1 MSDMRQFSEES
12 LRRIQRD
19 HTRLKT
25 LADTLAVQQQQQQ
38 REGEIIRTVT
48 GFTSTNSMFPTYP
61 TATGH
66 NTYVVKLRDY
76 SFTAATGVQ
85 ARTAQGNATRSI
97 IARTWDGSSVTQ
109 NTPVVCDLIYAIGK
123 GPQWWIRPIPAASTA
138 PLRWTQM
145 VSSTVHGQWH
155 WWQHASSS
163 RDTDGTI
170 EITTDGVYG
179 FPRFGIGTYYNSVG
193 TAFSL
198 TTSPTAY
205 NDKCITFTQKAFY
218 ALCVTV
224 SWGLPPLTSSQYNA
238 DYRIATHDHTYT
250 DNGANMTT
258 GSTQLDAAAKDSR
271 QAVTVVTEVNGQE
284 LGRSSVANFY
294 TADTDPDRYASHS
307 SYLQLDRSSS
317 LTGIDIRIRRLVNSV
332 MGLQT
337 ATPYV
342 SRCSVRLEQISD
354 NL

>member
-38 REGEIIRTVT
+38 REGEIIRTAT
-48 GFTSTNSMFPTYP
+48 GFTTTNSTYPTYP

-76 SFTAATGVQ
+76 SFTPATGVQ
-85 ARTAQGNATRSI
+85 SRNAQGDATRTI

-123 GPQWWIRPIPAASTA
+123 GPQWWIRPAVAATAA

-145 VSSTVHGQWH
+145 VSSTVHGTW
-155 WWQHASSS
+155 WFWQHGAAS
-163 RDTDGTI
+163 RDTDATV
-170 EITTDGVYG
+170 EITDDGVFA

-198 TTSPTAY
+198 TTTPTAY
-205 NDKCITFTQKAFY
+205 NDKCITFSQKAWY
-218 ALCVTV
+218 SLCVTV
-224 SWGLPPLTSSQYNA
+224 TWGLPSLTSSQFNT
-238 DYRIATHDHTYT
+238 DYRTGTHTHTYT
-250 DNGANMTT
+250 DDGANMTT
-258 GSTQLDAAAKDSR
+258 GAAQVDAPAKDSR
-271 QAVTVVTEVNGQE
+271 QATTIVTEVNGVK
-284 LGRSSVANFY
+284 LGRSSIPGFY
-294 TADTDPDRYASHS
+294 STDTDSDRYATHS
-307 SYLQLDRSSS
+307 AHIQLDRSSS
-317 LTGIDIRIRRLVNSV
+317 LTGIDIRIRRQSITT
-332 MGLQT
+332 MGMQL

-342 SRCSVRLEQISD
+342 VQCSVRLEQISD
-354 NL
+354 NF